1 MNRKRS
7 FLGKRRFYNIEEAVE
22 LLTNKSDCEDES
34 TSESENEGES
44 SDSSEDTP
52 EQHQVRTDSNI
63 LMPKETKVSKAKE
76 IPKNGQKAAPK
87 LVDNQSATK
96 AMASDSSDMDVEDYY
111 VIEDANKSASSEY
124 VPCINYANDKVYPE
138 DVKNGW
144 VRLEQDTGPPNIYR
158 FEGSCRNY
166 LNLNNYTPGAV
177 FDEFFEG
184 KMWTILSENTN
195 KYVHAKL
202 RQAKDKGDK
211 EPIELLSEGA
221 DQNPCTRLNKWED
234 TSPDEMKVFVAHLIV
249 ISIGVETA
257 FSTCHIFGHYM
268 SRNHFQDIFWNLHVS
283 DPDETNPLKGEA
295 DHDPLFLV
303 RLKVDMMQRNFHT
316 KYRPGKE
323 LSLDESTCPFK
334 GRVHFKCY
342 NPKKPNRFHI
352 KLFMVSEPSTGYICG
367 FEVYTGDASGQSQG
381 NAQEVQDASKTSC
394 TVLGLL
400 DSVQLLDM
408 GHHVN
413 FDNYYNSPDL
423 IDLLY
428 KRKTH
433 ACGTVRKN
441 RKSLPLAL
449 TQAKLK
455 QGETVFCRKNNLLA
469 LKWMDKR
476 EVYILS
482 GLHKATNVISK
493 KK

>member
-1 MNRKRS
+1 
-7 FLGKRRFYNIEEAVE
+7 
-22 LLTNKSDCEDES
+22 
-34 TSESENEGES
+34 
-44 SDSSEDTP
+44 
-52 EQHQVRTDSNI
+52 
-63 LMPKETKVSKAKE
+63 
-76 IPKNGQKAAPK
+76 
-87 LVDNQSATK
+87 
-96 AMASDSSDMDVEDYY
+96 
-111 VIEDANKSASSEY
+111 
-124 VPCINYANDKVYPE
+124 
-138 DVKNGW
+138 
-144 VRLEQDTGPPNIYR
+144 
-158 FEGSCRNY
+158 
-166 LNLNNYTPGAV
+166 
-177 FDEFFEG
+177 
-184 KMWTILSENTN
+184 MWTILSENTY

-211 EPIELLSEGA
+211 DPIELLSEGV
-221 DQNPCTRLNKWED
+221 DQNLCTQLNKWED
-234 TSPDEMKVFVAHLIV
+234 TSLDEMKVFVAHHIV
-249 ISIGVETA
+249 MGILKKNSLEQYWSRDSILNMP
-257 FSTCHIFGHYM
+257 FFGHYM
-268 SRNHFQDIFWNLHVS
+268 SRNCFQNILWNLHIS
-283 DPDETNPLKGEA
+283 DPDETNPPKGEA

-303 RLKVDMMQRNFHT
+303 RTMVDMMQRNFCT

-352 KLFMVSEPSTGYICG
+352 KHFMVSEPSTGYICG
-367 FEVYTGDASGQSQG
+367 FEVYTGDASAQSQG
-381 NAQEVQDASKTSC
+381 NVQEGQDASKTSS

-408 GHHVN
+408 GHHVY

-428 KRKTH
+428 KRKMH

-441 RKSLPLAL
+441 WKSLPLAV

-455 QGETVFCRKNNLLA
+455 QGETVFHHKNNLLA

-476 EVYILS
+476 EMYILS

-493 KK
+493 KLITKGKR